1 MCPQQYTLEKRFG
14 FGGSFRHWESS
25 NKRHSL
31 CPFEWIWTGW
41 RHQSIWWSCVEGCV
55 GASQGEGPEYFEEL
69 RREVILGG
77 KGQSVP
83 DLPERL
89 KRGPRV
95 FPSSSGSAA
104 SSSGVGSGD
113 IPSSVSSVSTAVAG
127 SSRAA
132 IRITGSN
139 PLLKP
144 RERKKTYNDIQSVIS
159 KFLIARSCKTAT
171 ASQGRTTNPWQKTGG
186 YQLGSSSSFG
196 YVSTLC
202 TESCESFWWHL
213 SERDSGRA
221 EVRAPVACRNCTDS
235 PFTLSSGRYSRKR
248 DWACIQSNWIV
259 QNFD

>member
-1 MCPQQYTLEKRFG
+1 M
-14 FGGSFRHWESS
+14 
-25 NKRHSL
+25 
-31 CPFEWIWTGW
+31 
-41 RHQSIWWSCVEGCV
+41 

-144 RERKKTYNDIQSVIS
+144 RERKKKYKVSYRNFSSQD
-159 KFLIARSCKTAT
+159 LARL
-171 ASQGRTTNPWQKTGG
+171 
-186 YQLGSSSSFG
+186 QLQVREGQQ
-196 YVSTLC
+196 TL
-202 TESCESFWWHL
+202 
-213 SERDSGRA
+213 D
-221 EVRAPVACRNCTDS
+221 
-235 PFTLSSGRYSRKR
+235 RKQAVTSW
-248 DWACIQSNWIV
+248 DHH
-259 QNFD
+259 